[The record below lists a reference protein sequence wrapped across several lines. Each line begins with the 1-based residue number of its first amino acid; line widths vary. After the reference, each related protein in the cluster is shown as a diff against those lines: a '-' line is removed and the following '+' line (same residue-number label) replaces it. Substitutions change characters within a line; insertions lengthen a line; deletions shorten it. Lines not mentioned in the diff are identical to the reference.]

1 MNRTKQWS
9 RFGRTTGRTARR
21 SQSARP
27 AFEMLEDRCLLAV
40 GDLLHTVLPSVEYD
54 QTGEQQ
60 GYSVAVSASY
70 RVVGAPDAD
79 LNGYEDVGVAKVY
92 NTAGTLLHT
101 LNNPTSANYDYFG
114 KSVSVSGNYVVVGA
128 YLDDTGAAS
137 AGSAYVYD
145 LSSGTPTTPIHTLND
160 PAATSSDQ
168 FGYSVSVSG
177 NYVVVGAYQD
187 DTGATDAG
195 SAYVYNLSSGTP
207 TTPIHTL
214 NNPTPADYD
223 HFGYSISVS
232 GNYVVVG
239 AYMDDTGATNAGSA
253 YVYDPVG
260 LPAPTVSDVRISGS
274 TWTATPFSLITG
286 TYTGGLPWTN
296 LDTIDVVFDQDVD
309 VQLSSLTLV
318 GVNTSSYSPSSFSYN
333 SSTFTA
339 TYVFATAFDADKLLL
354 DVAGESTDAAPVDA
368 AGTGGLLLN
377 GASDYELNFTV
388 LPGDSNGD
396 GVVNILDAVVFPWLC
411 SQVIPAPSST
421 I

>member
-177 NYVVVGAYQD
+177 NYVVVGAYPD
-187 DTGATDAG
+187 DTGATD
-195 SAYVYNLSSGTP
+195 
-207 TTPIHTL
+207 
-214 NNPTPADYD
+214 
-223 HFGYSISVS
+223 
-232 GNYVVVG
+232 
-239 AYMDDTGATNAGSA
+239 AGSA

-339 TYVFATAFDADKLLL
+339 TYVFATAFGADKLLL

-377 GASDYELNFTV
+377 GGSDYELNFSV

-396 GVVNILDAVVFPWLC
+396 GVVNLLDAVGISLVVFASDTSTVFDDLDGDGDEDLVDLFAAINRLGK
-411 SQVIPAPSST
+411 SLPSGSPT
-421 I
+421 DVG